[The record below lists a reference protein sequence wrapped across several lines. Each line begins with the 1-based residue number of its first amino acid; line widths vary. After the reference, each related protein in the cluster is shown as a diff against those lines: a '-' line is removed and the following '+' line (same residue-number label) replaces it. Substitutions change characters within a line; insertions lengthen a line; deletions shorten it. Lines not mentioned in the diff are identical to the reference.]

1 MQRRD
6 YGVFGV
12 LVVVVSVFFVSFVVL
27 DVSLPQPTKA
37 TLITQNV
44 SRIAV
49 SFFIDASL
57 WVR

>member
-1 MQRRD
+1 MRGRD

-27 DVSLPQPTKA
+27 DVSLQPTKA

-57 WVR
+57 SVR

>member
-1 MQRRD
+1 MQGRN
-6 YGVFGV
+6 YGVFGA

-27 DVSLPQPTKA
+27 DVSLQPTKA
-37 TLITQNV
+37 MLITQNV

-57 WVR
+57 SVR